1 LGVIKTRRG
10 ALLIALVANAAFL
23 VVELIGGFAFGS
35 LALLADAAHMVSDVF
50 VLSLAYIA
58 MRLAL
63 RPPTNRHTYGFGR
76 AEVLAALAN
85 GVLLIVAAVV
95 VTIEAILRLRTP
107 QSIDGGA
114 VVVVGCLGLVV
125 NLGSAL
131 VLARHTHDNLN
142 MRGALFHMLAD
153 ALGSMAVIIAGI
165 GAAVFGA
172 ERLDP
177 IASLFIS
184 VLVFVGGW
192 RLVRDSARVLL
203 EAVPSG
209 LDPSEV
215 RAALAAEP
223 GVEAVHHVHL
233 WTTGSEAAALS
244 AHVVLGGALSLH
256 DAQLRAGELKHM
268 LADRFGIEH
277 TTLEVECHECV
288 EDDVHANRAH

>member
-35 LALLADAAHMVSDVF
+35 LALFADAAHMVSDVF
-50 VLSLAYIA
+50 VLGLAYIA

-63 RPPTNRHTYGFGR
+63 RPATDRHTYGFGR

-85 GVLLIVAAVV
+85 GVLLLVAAVV
-95 VTIEAILRLRTP
+95 VTIEAITRLRTP

-114 VVVVGCLGLVV
+114 VVVVGCLGLIV
-125 NLGSAL
+125 NVGSAF
-131 VLARHTHDNLN
+131 VLGRHAHGNLN
-142 MRGALFHMLAD
+142 MRGAFLHMLAD
-153 ALGSMAVIIAGI
+153 ALGSVAVIIAGV

-172 ERLDP
+172 DRLDP

-184 VLVFVGGW
+184 VLVVAAGW
-192 RLVRDSARVLL
+192 PLVRDSARVLL
-203 EAVPSG
+203 EAVPNG
-209 LDPSEV
+209 LDPAQV

-223 GVEAVHHVHL
+223 GVDAVHHVHL
-233 WTTGSEAAALS
+233 WTTGSEQAALS

-256 DAQLRAGELKHM
+256 EAQLRAGELKQM
-268 LADRFGIEH
+268 LAARFGIEH
-277 TTLEVECHECV
+277 TTLEVECHECA
-288 EDDVHANRAH
+288 EDDLHSHPTH